1 MDDEPPESWTATET
15 LLIALGEELDA
26 ALEMSTSR
34 RAEALFAEIADR
46 CRRGAILA
54 EAGRLLVARPD

>member
-1 MDDEPPESWTATET
+1 MDDDAPETWTATET
-15 LLIALGEELDA
+15 LLMALGEELDA
-26 ALEMSTSR
+26 ALEMSASR

-46 CRRGAILA
+46 CRRAAVLA

>member
-1 MDDEPPESWTATET
+1 MDDEPPETWTPTET

-26 ALEMSTSR
+26 AVEMSSSR

-46 CRRGAILA
+46 CRRAALLA
-54 EAGRLLVARPD
+54 EAARLLVARRD